1 MLTLNNLGKPAGRKN
16 KKRLGKGQGSGQ
28 GHQAGRGHKG
38 KKARAG
44 GGVPAAFEGGQMPM
58 HRRLPKRGFKNIFR
72 VSYRCLNISRL
83 AGLEE
88 SEFDIAKLEVMGL
101 IPSKGQKAKA
111 PVKILAGSIDDFTK
125 TVHIKANA
133 FSKNAIAVIEKNGG
147 KAEVV

>member
-1 MLTLNNLGKPAGRKN
+1 
-16 KKRLGKGQGSGQ
+16 
-28 GHQAGRGHKG
+28 
-38 KKARAG
+38 
-44 GGVPAAFEGGQMPM
+44 M

-111 PVKILAGSIDDFTK
+111 PVKILAGSTEEFTK

-133 FSKNAIAVIEKNGG
+133 FSKHAIAVIEKNGG